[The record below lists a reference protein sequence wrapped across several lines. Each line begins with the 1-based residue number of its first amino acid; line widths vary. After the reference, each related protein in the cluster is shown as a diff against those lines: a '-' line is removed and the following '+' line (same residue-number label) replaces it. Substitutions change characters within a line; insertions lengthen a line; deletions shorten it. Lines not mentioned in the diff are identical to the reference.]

1 MIQLGNPVDRV
12 KDRWSLS
19 KGSFILEPDPKVK
32 VALLR
37 SGSSATHLAKL
48 SATHS
53 PCRKSQ
59 PKTEEWIKNWSCFS
73 HPTNTFKCLRLT
85 VQQSSSK
92 NITFGSMM
100 VYDGRCQFL
109 GHFGALSPEL
119 RTLRFFSYIELITSK
134 GLWNF
139 NRLGGSSKISGSGH
153 RKRQVKRWSKTDGSV
168 WMILIHGICWGKSY
182 NLSPSSNTECF
193 VDDIQ
198 IIKSILGWGWHWV
211 NS

>member
-1 MIQLGNPVDRV
+1 MMQFGNPVDRV

-48 SATHS
+48 SATRS

-59 PKTEEWIKNWSCFS
+59 PKTEEWIKNWLCFS
-73 HPTNTFKCLRLT
+73 HPTNTFKCLAFT

-100 VYDGRCQFL
+100 VYDGRYQFL
-109 GHFGALSPEL
+109 GHFGALSFAPCDSF
-119 RTLRFFSYIELITSK
+119 RTSNWSHRRACGISTDSVDPQK
-134 GLWNF
+134 SQD
-139 NRLGGSSKISGSGH
+139 LGIAKE
-153 RKRQVKRWSKTDGSV
+153 R
-168 WMILIHGICWGKSY
+168 
-182 NLSPSSNTECF
+182 
-193 VDDIQ
+193 
-198 IIKSILGWGWHWV
+198 
-211 NS
+211 